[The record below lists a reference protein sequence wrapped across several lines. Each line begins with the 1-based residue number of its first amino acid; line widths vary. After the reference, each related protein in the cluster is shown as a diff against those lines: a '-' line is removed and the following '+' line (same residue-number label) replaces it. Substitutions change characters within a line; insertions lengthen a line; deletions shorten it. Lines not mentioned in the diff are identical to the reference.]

1 MMTKIEL
8 LLASNQTVF
17 TTQNLAVLWNISEV
31 EKLWEVTKY
40 YTRAGKIRRLKRGI
54 YVLLDPNKPYAPFD
68 LAQKIIPI
76 SYISLSTALSFY
88 GIRFQYDTHIYAMAA
103 KSKTYHVDGHTIE
116 YHQIKE
122 SILLHPL
129 GLVQKEQYVI
139 ASLERAICDS
149 LYLYPN
155 AGFDNLHDVNTGLL
169 YSIARIYGNERMQ
182 GSVKTLISTIKE
194 DHAR

>member
-1 MMTKIEL
+1 MTKIEI

-17 TTQNLAVLWNISEV
+17 TTQNLAVLWNIPEV
-31 EKLWEVTKY
+31 KKLWEVIKY
-40 YTRAGKIRRLKRGI
+40 YTRAGKIKLIKRGVYALI
-54 YVLLDPNKPYAPFD
+54 DPNKPYTPFE

-76 SYISLSTALSFY
+76 SYISLSSALSVA
-88 GIRFQYDTHIYAMAA
+88 GIRFQYDTQIYAMAA
-103 KSKTYHVDGHTIE
+103 KSKTYRVDSITIR

-139 ASLERAICDS
+139 ASPERAIGDT

-155 AGFDNLHDVNTGLL
+155 SGFDNLHGVNIDRLGEV
-169 YSIARIYGNERMQ
+169 AHIYGNKRVEAAI
-182 GSVKTLISTIKE
+182 KTLIITIKE
-194 DHAR
+194 DNAR